1 MFNIQKKECEGM
13 PQATFTIKGNI
24 KDFGRV
30 DNAYA
35 AFRREAQ
42 KALKDWELNI
52 DISYEEKQGQG
63 EIPQ

>member
-1 MFNIQKKECEGM
+1 M

-35 AFRREAQ
+35 AFKREAG
-42 KALKDWELNI
+42 KVMTDWELNI
-52 DISYEEKQGQG
+52 EISYVEKQGQG
-63 EIPQ
+63 EIPE